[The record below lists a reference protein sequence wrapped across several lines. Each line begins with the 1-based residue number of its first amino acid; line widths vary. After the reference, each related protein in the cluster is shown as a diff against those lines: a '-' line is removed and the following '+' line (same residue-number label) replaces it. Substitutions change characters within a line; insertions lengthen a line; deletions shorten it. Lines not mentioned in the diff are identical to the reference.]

1 MRKFTP
7 YMILAIGLL
16 ALAIDLLP
24 NLKLPDGRATDGTRP
39 IETKLGL
46 DLRGGLRVEYQVQ
59 PVDGVIATAAD
70 VATIRDI
77 IERRVNSTGVAEPL
91 VQTQG
96 SDRII
101 VELPGVSDPD
111 AIRAL
116 LGTTGRLDFIP
127 LPVETYGS
135 INIATGEPTPGAK
148 PVPGQGALLDDPTL
162 KPLFSGDQISSSSVS
177 TDTTGQRVVSFSL
190 KSEGADL
197 FSTYTS
203 ENIGSYF
210 AIALDGTIVS
220 APYIQSAITGG
231 EGQISGGASGGFAL
245 EEATSLVTILK
256 FGSLPFPIAEIG
268 VTEVKATLGA
278 AFLGQALF
286 AGAVGILLVFLFMIM
301 HYRLAGFVASG
312 ALIFYML
319 IVLALFRLI
328 PVTLTL
334 AGIAGFVLS
343 IGMAVDANILIFE
356 RTKEEL
362 RIGKSIV
369 PAVEA
374 GFSRAWNSI
383 LDSNVSSLITA
394 FILFY
399 FGSSTIKGFALV
411 LIIGVLCS
419 MFTAISLTRAMLRAV
434 INQPRYASPYL
445 YGVGRGDL
453 DSEAAALK
461 AAGAQH
467 E

>member
-1 MRKFTP
+1 MRRATP
-7 YMILAIGLL
+7 FLILAVGLL

-24 NLKLPDGRATDGTRP
+24 NLKLPAAGGTTRP

-59 PVDGVIATAAD
+59 KVGDQVATAAD

-77 IERRVNSTGVAEPL
+77 IERRVNTTGVAEPL

-96 SDRII
+96 SDRIV

-116 LGTTGRLDFIP
+116 LGTTGRLDLIP
-127 LPVETYGS
+127 LPRDIYGYVDLAS
-135 INIATGEPTPGAK
+135 GQSTTGISAVPTAGTK
-148 PVPGQGALLDDPTL
+148 LTDTKL
-162 KPLFSGDQISSSSVS
+162 KPLFSGDQIASSNVATDS
-177 TDTTGQRVVSFSL
+177 TGRRVVAFTL
-190 KSEGADL
+190 KSEGAGL
-197 FSTYTS
+197 FATWTKA
-203 ENIGSYF
+203 NLGSYF
-210 AIALDGTIVS
+210 VISLDGTVVS

-231 EGQISGGASGGFAL
+231 EAQISGGGASGFPL
-245 EEATSLVTILK
+245 DEATNLVTILK
-256 FGSLPFPIAEIG
+256 FGSLPFPISEIG
-268 VTEVKATLGA
+268 VTSVKATLGA
-278 AFLGQALF
+278 AFLTQAIF
-286 AGAVGILLVFLFMIM
+286 AGLVGIVLVFLFMLL
-301 HYRLAGFVASG
+301 HYRLAGGVANI
-312 ALIFYML
+312 ALLFYMVL
-319 IVLALFRLI
+319 VLAIFRVV

-362 RIGKSIV
+362 RVGKRV
-369 PAVEA
+369 GPAVEA

-411 LIIGVLCS
+411 LIIGVVCS
-419 MFTAISLTRAMLRAV
+419 MFTAITVTRLILRTV
-434 INQPRYASPYL
+434 IKRDRFASPYL
-445 YGVGRGDL
+445 YGISAGDIPTALEGSQRG
-453 DSEAAALK
+453 
-461 AAGAQH
+461 
-467 E
+467 

>member
-7 YMILAIGLL
+7 YLILATALL

-24 NLKLPDGRATDGTRP
+24 NLSLPASGTAGGTRP

-59 PVDGVIATAAD
+59 PVDGVSATAAD
-70 VATIRDI
+70 LATIRDI
-77 IERRVNSTGVAEPL
+77 IERRVNSTGVSEPL

-96 SDRII
+96 TDRIV
-101 VELPGVSDPD
+101 VELPGVTNPD
-111 AIRAL
+111 SIRAL
-116 LGTTGRLDFIP
+116 LGTTGRLDLVP
-127 LPVETYGS
+127 LPREVYGFF
-135 INIATGEPTPGAK
+135 NTATGQPTDGVK
-148 PVPGQGALLDDPTL
+148 PVPGEGETLSDTAL
-162 KPLFSGDQISSSSVS
+162 KPLFSGDQIESSAVQI
-177 TDTTGQRVVSFSL
+177 DETGRRVVSFKL
-190 KSEGADL
+190 KSEGSEL
-197 FSTYTS
+197 FATWTKA
-203 ENIGSYF
+203 NIGSYF
-210 AIALDGTIVS
+210 AIVLDGAVKS

-231 EGQISGGASGGFAL
+231 EAQISGPGAAGFAVD
-245 EEATSLVTILK
+245 EAANLVTILK

-268 VTEVKATLGA
+268 VTDVKATLGA
-278 AFLGQALF
+278 SFLGQALF
-286 AGAVGILLVFLFMIM
+286 AGAVGILLVFLFMLL
-301 HYRLAGFVASG
+301 HYRLAGAVASV
-312 ALIFYML
+312 ALIFYVI
-319 IVLALFRLI
+319 IVLAIFRLV

-362 RIGKSIV
+362 RIGKGIV

-419 MFTAISLTRAMLRAV
+419 LFTAVTVTRLILRSV
-434 INQPRYASPYL
+434 IARKRFSSPYL
-445 YGVGRGDL
+445 YGVAKGDL
-453 DSEAAALK
+453 DTLDR
-461 AAGAQH
+461 GVING
-467 E
+467 

>member
-1 MRKFTP
+1 MRKYTP

-24 NLKLPDGRATDGTRP
+24 NLRLPDSRAPEGSRL

-59 PVDGVIATAAD
+59 PVGDVVATPAD

-116 LGTTGRLDFIP
+116 LGTTGRLDFVP
-127 LPVETYGS
+127 LPPEIYGS
-135 INIATGEPTPGAK
+135 VDTATGQATQGTK
-148 PVPGQGALLDDPTL
+148 PVPGQGALLDDATL
-162 KPLFSGDQISSSSVS
+162 TPLFSGDQIASSSVA
-177 TDTTGQRVVSFSL
+177 TDDVGQRVVAFTL
-190 KSEGADL
+190 KQEGADL
-197 FSTYTS
+197 FATYTGA
-203 ENIGSYF
+203 NLGSYF
-210 AIALDGTIVS
+210 AIVIDGTVVS

-231 EGQISGGASGGFAL
+231 EGQISGGGGAGFAF
-245 EEATSLVTILK
+245 EEANSLVTILK

-268 VTEVKATLGA
+268 VTDVKATLG
-278 AFLGQALF
+278 ALF
-286 AGAVGILLVFLFMIM
+286 AGAVGILLVFLFMLF
-301 HYRLAGFVASG
+301 HYRLAGAVASV

-319 IVLALFRLI
+319 IVLALFRI
-328 PVTLTL
+328 VPVTLTL

-362 RIGKSIV
+362 RIGKKVV

-419 MFTAISLTRAMLRAV
+419 MFTAITVTRVILRAV
-434 INQPRYASPYL
+434 ITRSRFASPYL
-445 YGVGRGDL
+445 YGVGKGDL
-453 DSEAAALK
+453 DGTEVAR
-461 AAGAQH
+461 G
-467 E
+467 

>member
-1 MRKFTP
+1 MRKYTP

-16 ALAIDLLP
+16 ALAINLLP
-24 NLKLPDGRATDGTRP
+24 NLRLPDSRAPEGSRL

-59 PVDGVIATAAD
+59 PVGDVVATPAD

-116 LGTTGRLDFIP
+116 LGTTGRLDFVP
-127 LPVETYGS
+127 LPPEVYGS
-135 INIATGEPTPGAK
+135 VDIATGQPMQGTK
-148 PVPGQGALLDDPTL
+148 PVPGQGALLDDATL
-162 KPLFSGDQISSSSVS
+162 TPLFSGDQIASSSVS
-177 TDTTGQRVVSFSL
+177 TDDVGQRVVAFTL
-190 KSEGADL
+190 KQEGADL
-197 FSTYTS
+197 FATYTGA
-203 ENIGSYF
+203 NLGSYF
-210 AIALDGTIVS
+210 AIVIDGTVVS

-231 EGQISGGASGGFAL
+231 EGQISGSGAAGFAF
-245 EEATSLVTILK
+245 EEANSLVTILK
-256 FGSLPFPIAEIG
+256 FGSLPFPIAEVG
-268 VTEVKATLGA
+268 VTDVKATLGA
-278 AFLGQALF
+278 AFLVQALF
-286 AGAVGILLVFLFMIM
+286 AGAVGILLVFLFMLFY
-301 HYRLAGFVASG
+301 YRLAGVVASV

-319 IVLALFRLI
+319 IVLALFRI
-328 PVTLTL
+328 VPVTLTL

-362 RIGKSIV
+362 RIGKKIV

-394 FILFY
+394 LILFY

-419 MFTAISLTRAMLRAV
+419 MFTAITVTRVILRGV
-434 INQPRYASPYL
+434 ISRSRFASPHL
-445 YGVGRGDL
+445 YGVEKVHLTGTEVARG
-453 DSEAAALK
+453 
-461 AAGAQH
+461 
-467 E
+467 

>member
-1 MRKFTP
+1 MRKYTP

-24 NLKLPDGRATDGTRP
+24 NLKLPDSRATDGTRP

-77 IERRVNSTGVAEPL
+77 IERRVNSTGVSEPL

-101 VELPGVSDPD
+101 VEPTAGV
-111 AIRAL
+111 
-116 LGTTGRLDFIP
+116 
-127 LPVETYGS
+127 
-135 INIATGEPTPGAK
+135 K

-162 KPLFSGDQISSSSVS
+162 TPLFSGDQISTSSVS
-177 TDTTGQRVVSFSL
+177 TDSTGQRVVSFSL

-231 EGQISGGASGGFAL
+231 EGQISGGGSGGFTV

-301 HYRLAGFVASG
+301 HYRLAGLVASG

-362 RIGKSIV
+362 RIGKGII

-419 MFTAISLTRAMLRAV
+419 MFTAISLTRVMLRAV
-434 INQPRYASPYL
+434 IHQPRFSSPYL

-453 DSEAAALK
+453 DSETAALK

>member
-1 MRKFTP
+1 MRKYTP

-24 NLKLPDGRATDGTRP
+24 NLKLPDSRATDGTRP

-127 LPVETYGS
+127 LPAETYGS
-135 INIATGEPTPGAK
+135 INVATGEPTEGVK

-162 KPLFSGDQISSSSVS
+162 KPL
-177 TDTTGQRVVSFSL
+177 
-190 KSEGADL
+190 
-197 FSTYTS
+197 
-203 ENIGSYF
+203 
-210 AIALDGTIVS
+210 S

-231 EGQISGGASGGFAL
+231 EGQISGGSGGGFAL

-301 HYRLAGFVASG
+301 HYRLAGLVASG

-362 RIGKSIV
+362 RIGKGII

-419 MFTAISLTRAMLRAV
+419 MFTAISLTRVMLRAV
-434 INQPRYASPYL
+434 IHQPRFSSPYL

-461 AAGAQH
+461 PAGAQH

>member
-7 YMILAIGLL
+7 YLILAIGLL

-24 NLKLPDGRATDGTRP
+24 NLRLPDSRAADGTRP

-59 PVDGVIATAAD
+59 SVDGVVATAAD

-77 IERRVNSTGVAEPL
+77 IERRVNSTGVSEPL

-101 VELPGVSDPD
+101 VELPGISDPD
-111 AIRAL
+111 AVRAL
-116 LGTTGRLDFIP
+116 LGTTGRLDFVP
-127 LPVETYGS
+127 LPPETYGS
-135 INIATGEPTPGAK
+135 FDAGTGQPTPGVK
-148 PVPGQGALLDDPTL
+148 PVPAQGAPLDDPTL
-162 KPLFSGDQISSSSVS
+162 TPLFSGDQISTSAVS
-177 TDTTGQRVVSFSL
+177 TDSTGRRVVSFSL
-190 KSEGADL
+190 KPEGADL

-210 AIALDGTIVS
+210 AIVLDGTVVS

-231 EGQISGGASGGFAL
+231 EGQISGGGAGGFAL

-268 VTEVKATLGA
+268 VTDVKATLGA

-286 AGAVGILLVFLFMIM
+286 AGAVGILLVFLFMIL
-301 HYRLAGFVASG
+301 HYRLAGLVASG

-328 PVTLTL
+328 PVTL
-334 AGIAGFVLS
+334 
-343 IGMAVDANILIFE
+343 D
-356 RTKEEL
+356 R
-362 RIGKSIV
+362 KST
-369 PAVEA
+369 
-374 GFSRAWNSI
+374 RLNS
-383 LDSNVSSLITA
+383 S
-394 FILFY
+394 
-399 FGSSTIKGFALV
+399 
-411 LIIGVLCS
+411 
-419 MFTAISLTRAMLRAV
+419 
-434 INQPRYASPYL
+434 
-445 YGVGRGDL
+445 
-453 DSEAAALK
+453 
-461 AAGAQH
+461 H
-467 E
+467 

>member
-1 MRKFTP
+1 MRKYTP

-24 NLKLPDGRATDGTRP
+24 NLKLPDSKATGGTRP

-77 IERRVNSTGVAEPL
+77 IERRVNSTGVSEPL

-96 SDRII
+96 TDRII

-116 LGTTGRLDFIP
+116 LGTTGRLDFVP
-127 LPVETYGS
+127 LPKENYGS
-135 INIATGEPTPGAK
+135 VDTATGQATPGVK
-148 PVPGQGALLDDPTL
+148 PVPGQGAVLDDPAL
-162 KPLFSGDQISSSSVS
+162 KPLFSGDQIASSNVS
-177 TDTTGQRVVSFSL
+177 TNSTGERVVAFTL
-190 KSEGADL
+190 KPEGSDL

-203 ENIGSYF
+203 DNIGSYF
-210 AIALDGTIVS
+210 AISLDGTIVS

-231 EGQISGGASGGFAL
+231 EGQISGGGTGGFTADD
-245 EEATSLVTILK
+245 ATSLVTILK

-268 VTEVKATLGA
+268 VTDVKATLGA

-286 AGAVGILLVFLFMIM
+286 AGAVGILLVFLFMLL
-301 HYRLAGFVASG
+301 HYRLAGAVASA
-312 ALIFYML
+312 ALVFYML
-319 IVLALFRLI
+319 IVLALFRVV

-362 RIGKSIV
+362 RIGKGVV

-419 MFTAISLTRAMLRAV
+419 MFTAITVTRAMLRAV
-434 INQPRYASPYL
+434 IRQPRYASPYL
-445 YGVGRGDL
+445 YGVGKGDL
-453 DSEAAALK
+453 DAVP
-461 AAGAQH
+461 AGALH

>member
-1 MRKFTP
+1 MRKYTP

-24 NLKLPDGRATDGTRP
+24 NLRLPDSRAPEGSRL

-59 PVDGVIATAAD
+59 PVGDVVATPAD

-116 LGTTGRLDFIP
+116 LGTTGRLDLVP
-127 LPVETYGS
+127 LPREVYGYFD
-135 INIATGEPTPGAK
+135 AAAGQPQQGTK
-148 PVPGQGALLDDPTL
+148 PVPNEGETLSDTTL
-162 KPLFSGDQISSSSVS
+162 KALFSGDQIESSAVQIDES
-177 TDTTGQRVVSFSL
+177 GRRVVSFKL

-197 FSTYTS
+197 FATWTKA
-203 ENIGSYF
+203 NIGSYF
-210 AIALDGTIVS
+210 AIVLDGAVKS

-231 EGQISGGASGGFAL
+231 EAQISGGGASGFAAD
-245 EEATSLVTILK
+245 EAANLVTILK

-268 VTEVKATLGA
+268 VTDVKATLGA

-286 AGAVGILLVFLFMIM
+286 AGAVGILLVFLFMLL
-301 HYRLAGFVASG
+301 HYRLAGAVASV
-312 ALIFYML
+312 ALIFYVI
-319 IVLALFRLI
+319 IVLAIFRLI

-362 RIGKSIV
+362 RIGKGIV

-419 MFTAISLTRAMLRAV
+419 LFTAVTVTRLILRSV
-434 INQPRYASPYL
+434 IAQKRFSSPYL
-445 YGVGRGDL
+445 YGVAKGDL
-453 DSEAAALK
+453 DALDR
-461 AAGAQH
+461 GITH
-467 E
+467 G

>member
-1 MRKFTP
+1 MRKYTP

-16 ALAIDLLP
+16 ALAIDFLP
-24 NLKLPDGRATDGTRP
+24 NLKLPDSRATDGTRP

-77 IERRVNSTGVAEPL
+77 IERRVNSTGVSEPL

-101 VELPGVSDPD
+101 VELPGVSNPD
-111 AIRAL
+111 EIRAL

-127 LPVETYGS
+127 LPKETYGS
-135 INIATGEPTPGAK
+135 MDITSGQPTQGVK
-148 PVPGQGALLDDPTL
+148 PVPGKGAALDDPTL
-162 KPLFSGDQISSSSVS
+162 KPLFSGDQIASSNVA
-177 TDTTGQRVVSFSL
+177 TNTTGERVVAFTL
-190 KSEGADL
+190 KSEGAAL

-231 EGQISGGASGGFAL
+231 EGQISGSGAGGFAVD
-245 EEATSLVTILK
+245 EATSLVTILK

-278 AFLGQALF
+278 AFLSQALF
-286 AGAVGILLVFLFMIM
+286 AGAVGILLVFLFMLL
-301 HYRLAGFVASG
+301 HYRLAGAVASA
-312 ALIFYML
+312 ALVFYML

-362 RIGKSIV
+362 RIGKGVV

-399 FGSSTIKGFALV
+399 FGSS
-411 LIIGVLCS
+411 
-419 MFTAISLTRAMLRAV
+419 
-434 INQPRYASPYL
+434 
-445 YGVGRGDL
+445 
-453 DSEAAALK
+453 
-461 AAGAQH
+461 
-467 E
+467 

>member
-1 MRKFTP
+1 MRKTTP
-7 YMILAIGLL
+7 FLILAVGLL

-24 NLKLPDGRATDGTRP
+24 NLKLPNTGAAGGTRP

-59 PVDGVIATAAD
+59 PVEGVTPSAVD

-96 SDRII
+96 SDRIV

-111 AIRAL
+111 AVRSL
-116 LGTTGRLDFIP
+116 LGTTGRLDFVP
-127 LPVETYGS
+127 LPKDVYGS
-135 INIATGEPTPGAK
+135 VDVAGGGGSTPGIK
-148 PVPGQGALLDDPTL
+148 VVPVKGEKLVDPDL
-162 KPLFSGDQISSSSVS
+162 KPLFSGDQIASSNVA
-177 TDTTGQRVVSFSL
+177 TDQGGARVVAFTLKDQGASL
-190 KSEGADL
+190 FG
-197 FSTYTS
+197 TWTS
-203 ENIGSYF
+203 DNIGSYF
-210 AIALDGTIVS
+210 AIVLDGTVVS

-231 EGQISGGASGGFAL
+231 EGQISGSGASGFAL
-245 EEATSLVTILK
+245 DEATNLVTVLK

-278 AFLGQALF
+278 SFLGQALF
-286 AGAVGILLVFLFMIM
+286 AGAVGILLVFLFMLL
-301 HYRLAGFVASG
+301 HYRLAGLVANA
-312 ALIFYML
+312 ALVFYII
-319 IVLALFRLI
+319 IVLAIFRLI

-334 AGIAGFVLS
+334 AGVAGFVLS

-356 RTKEEL
+356 RSKEEL
-362 RIGKSIV
+362 RIGKGV
-369 PAVEA
+369 GPAIEA
-374 GFSRAWNSI
+374 GFARAWNSI

-419 MFTAISLTRAMLRAV
+419 MFTAITVTRFILRAV
-434 INQPRYASPYL
+434 IARRRFASPYL
-445 YGVGRGDL
+445 YGIAPGDL
-453 DSEAAALK
+453 TGAAA
-461 AAGAQH
+461 AAEANRG
-467 E
+467 

>member
-1 MRKFTP
+1 MRKYTP

-24 NLKLPDGRATDGTRP
+24 NLKLPDSRATDGTRP

-77 IERRVNSTGVAEPL
+77 IERRVNSTGVSEPL

-135 INIATGEPTPGAK
+135 IDVATGVPTAGVK

-162 KPLFSGDQISSSSVS
+162 TPLFSGDQISTSSVS
-177 TDTTGQRVVSFSL
+177 TDDTGQRVVSFSL

-231 EGQISGGASGGFAL
+231 EGQISGGGGSGFAL

-301 HYRLAGFVASG
+301 HYRLAGLVASG

-319 IVLALFRLI
+319 IVLALF
-328 PVTLTL
+328 PSHP
-334 AGIAGFVLS
+334 GHP
-343 IGMAVDANILIFE
+343 DACRYCRF
-356 RTKEEL
+356 R
-362 RIGKSIV
+362 
-369 PAVEA
+369 P
-374 GFSRAWNSI
+374 
-383 LDSNVSSLITA
+383 LDRN
-394 FILFY
+394 
-399 FGSSTIKGFALV
+399 GG
-411 LIIGVLCS
+411 
-419 MFTAISLTRAMLRAV
+419 
-434 INQPRYASPYL
+434 
-445 YGVGRGDL
+445 
-453 DSEAAALK
+453 
-461 AAGAQH
+461 
-467 E
+467 

>member
-1 MRKFTP
+1 MRKYTP
-7 YMILAIGLL
+7 YLILAITLL
-16 ALAIDLLP
+16 ALAVDLLP
-24 NLKLPDGRATDGTRP
+24 NLRLPDSRAPEGSRL

-59 PVDGVIATAAD
+59 PVDGVTATAAD

-116 LGTTGRLDFIP
+116 LGTTGRLDFVP
-127 LPVETYGS
+127 LPAETYGWVDS
-135 INIATGEPTPGAK
+135 VTGEATPGVK
-148 PVPGQGALLDDPTL
+148 PVPGQGAPLDDPELT
-162 KPLFSGDQISSSSVS
+162 PLFSGDQISNSNVGTDSV
-177 TDTTGQRVVSFSL
+177 GQRVVAFTL
-190 KSEGADL
+190 KPEGADL
-197 FSTYTS
+197 FATYTS
-203 ENIGSYF
+203 DSIGSYF
-210 AIALDGTIVS
+210 AIVLDGTVVS
-220 APYIQSAITGG
+220 VPYIQSAITGG
-231 EGQISGGASGGFAL
+231 EGQISGGGGAGFPLA
-245 EEATSLVTILK
+245 EATSLVTILK

-268 VTEVKATLGA
+268 VTDVKATLGA

-286 AGAVGILLVFLFMIM
+286 AGAVGILLVFLFMLL
-301 HYRLAGFVASG
+301 HYRLAGVVASV
-312 ALIFYML
+312 ALIFYMI
-319 IVLALFRLI
+319 IVLSLFRI
-328 PVTLTL
+328 VPVTLTL

-362 RIGKSIV
+362 RIGKGIV

-419 MFTAISLTRAMLRAV
+419 MFTAITVTRVMLRAV
-434 INQPRYASPYL
+434 TSRPRYASPYL
-445 YGVGRGDL
+445 YGVGKGDIDGSSVELSRG
-453 DSEAAALK
+453 
-461 AAGAQH
+461 
-467 E
+467 

>member
-1 MRKFTP
+1 MRRLTP
-7 YMILAIGLL
+7 FLILAVGLL
-16 ALAIDLLP
+16 ALGIDLLP
-24 NLKLPDGRATDGTRP
+24 NLKLPAGTSGGTRP

-59 PVDGVIATAAD
+59 PVDGVSATAAD
-70 VATIRDI
+70 IATVRDI

-116 LGTTGRLDFIP
+116 LGTTGRLDLIP
-127 LPVETYGS
+127 LPRETYGYVDT
-135 INIATGEPTPGAK
+135 ATGQAVAGVK
-148 PVPGQGALLDDPTL
+148 VVPVKGEALTDPAL
-162 KPLFSGDQISSSSVS
+162 KPLFSGDQIASSNVA
-177 TDTTGQRVVSFSL
+177 TDQGGRRVVAFTL
-190 KSEGADL
+190 KQEGADL
-197 FSTYTS
+197 FATFTK
-203 ENIGSYF
+203 ENLGSYF
-210 AIALDGTIVS
+210 AIALDGVTVS

-231 EGQISGGASGGFAL
+231 EAQITGGGSAGFAL
-245 EEATSLVTILK
+245 DEATNLVTILK
-256 FGSLPFPIAEIG
+256 FGSLPFPIAEVG
-268 VTEVKATLGA
+268 VTSVKATLGA
-278 AFLGQALF
+278 AFLNQALF
-286 AGAVGILLVFLFMIM
+286 AGAVGILLVFLFMLL
-301 HYRLAGFVASG
+301 HYRLAGAVANV
-312 ALIFYML
+312 ALVFYMI
-319 IVLALFRLI
+319 IVLAIFRLI

-362 RIGKSIV
+362 RVGKRVAAAI
-369 PAVEA
+369 EA

-419 MFTAISLTRAMLRAV
+419 MFTAVTVTRLIMRAL
-434 INQPRYASPYL
+434 IRRERFSSPAL
-445 YGVGRGDL
+445 YGVDAEDMATPAGGVARG
-453 DSEAAALK
+453 
-461 AAGAQH
+461 
-467 E
+467 